1 MDRILDEYVQSP
13 AGIILCL
20 LLSVTL
26 NMVKKVFMNSA
37 DKVFLLFNVSLN
49 MQH

>member
-26 NMVKKVFMNSA
+26 NIVKKKKVFMNSA
-37 DKVFLLFNVSLN
+37 DSFSSV
-49 MQH
+49 